1 LDVDWRQRN
10 VLSGAERKIAHLALN
25 PAEIAAVAAGD
36 DAFLKDL
43 VEDRFMKSAPLRR
56 GE

>member
-1 LDVDWRQRN
+1 
-10 VLSGAERKIAHLALN
+10 LSRAEWEIAHLAFDA
-25 PAEIAAVAAGD
+25 AEIAAVAAGD

-43 VEDRFMKSAPLRR
+43 VEDRFMKGPLLRR